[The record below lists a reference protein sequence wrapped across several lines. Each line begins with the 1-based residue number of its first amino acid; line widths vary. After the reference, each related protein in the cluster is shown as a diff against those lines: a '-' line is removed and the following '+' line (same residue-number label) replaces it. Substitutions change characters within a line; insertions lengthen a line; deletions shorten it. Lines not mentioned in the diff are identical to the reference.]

1 MTNPFNTEQGAEI
14 GDRLN
19 PLVAGSA
26 RPTGRPARRADHRLP
41 IERLTTA
48 KAHRG

>member
-19 PLVAGSA
+19 PLVAGSGA
-26 RPTGRPARRADHRLP
+26 TDRASITDCP
-41 IERLTTA
+41 
-48 KAHRG
+48 